1 MELKLN
7 DIFNLTEEEINNSKI
22 EFNMAYGS
30 QGDSFIDHWLKQ
42 NDVDKMNGTCE
53 QCSFWGW
60 YGPSQRNFYPG
71 RWVFSFSRI
80 SGDEWLFISAGM
92 VVDVPEK
99 DWAKVE
105 ILDRFKPFFGRLIVN
120 CNKGNTF
127 ARYTFN
133 LSSYIEK
140 TNVKEILPCL
150 YSGDKFEGYDNVYL
164 PFDKLSKI
172 FKGEFLPSYYEALSK
187 VCGVYCLTDKKTG
200 KLYIGSATG
209 IDGVRQRWGD
219 YFSSKDGGNKKLI
232 ELKNK
237 EGEEYFEKYFTFTLI
252 EFFNKSYD
260 PEKVKIREQYWKKC
274 LDTINN
280 GYNSN

>member
-7 DIFNLTEEEINNSKI
+7 DIFNLTEEEISNSKI
-22 EFNMAYGS
+22 ELNMVYSSRA
-30 QGDSFIDHWLKQ
+30 DSFIDYWLKQ

-60 YGPSQRNFYPG
+60 YADNLRNFYPG
-71 RWVFSFSRI
+71 QWVFSFSRI
-80 SGDEWLFISAGM
+80 SGDEWLFISAGK
-92 VVDVPEK
+92 VVDVPKK

-105 ILDRFKPFFGRLIVN
+105 ILERFKPFFGRLIVN
-120 CNKGNTF
+120 CNKGDKF
-127 ARYTFN
+127 GRYTFN

-140 TNVKEILPCL
+140 TSVKEILPCL
-150 YSGDKFEGYDNVYL
+150 YSRDKFEGYDNVYL
-164 PFDKLSKI
+164 PYDKLSRI
-172 FKGEFLPSYYEALSK
+172 FKGEILPSYYEALSK
-187 VCGVYCLTDKKTG
+187 VCGVYCLTDKNTG

-232 ELKNK
+232 ELKKK
-237 EGEEYFEKYFTFTLI
+237 EGEKYFEKYFTFTLI